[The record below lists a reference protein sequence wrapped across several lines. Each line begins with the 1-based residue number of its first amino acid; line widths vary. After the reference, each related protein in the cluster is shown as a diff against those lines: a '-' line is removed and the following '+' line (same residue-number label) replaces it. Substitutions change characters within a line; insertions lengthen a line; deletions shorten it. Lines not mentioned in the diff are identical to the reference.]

1 MEVDRVKELLKLR
14 ILIIVILIP
23 LTLLFVIG
31 CGNGVHKQS
40 GDGAAAGKKYDE
52 IKVPTP
58 PDPTSTV
65 LYWVGEELG
74 FFEEQG
80 IKLNYAGLVP
90 SGQLVASVVA
100 GKIDVGGAHV
110 NRTIAGISAG
120 AKIKAV
126 VAQSETTEE
135 IPHHTYI
142 TRKNSPIKG
151 PQDLVGKK
159 VGINCLWWLQ

>member
-1 MEVDRVKELLKLR
+1 MSWPEEKLETRSRLQLFLCYCYEV
-14 ILIIVILIP
+14 
-23 LTLLFVIG
+23 
-31 CGNGVHKQS
+31 
-40 GDGAAAGKKYDE
+40 
-52 IKVPTP
+52 
-58 PDPTSTV
+58 TSTI
-65 LYWVGEELG
+65 LYWVGEEQG

-80 IKLNYAGLVP
+80 IKLNYVGAVP

-126 VAQSETTEE
+126 VAQSETTKE

-151 PQDLVGKK
+151 PQDVVGKK
-159 VGINCLWWLQ
+159 NGIATYGAMSIYHMGICV